1 MSYLQQILG
10 SAQQRGGLTDDEFNS
25 IFQQF
30 MPQQQA
36 QPNMGLPQQS
46 VQRARMLPQTQVP
59 MQWGTGVNT
68 AAFSK
73 GKPNGVEGDGNVNL
87 FQNVADRYKTSNEY
101 GTDMFS
107 EQTGALAEENRGM
120 FDTEE
125 ERNKWLYNEE
135 KKKGLLDSFAN
146 FF

>member
-135 KKKGLLDSFAN
+135 KKKGLFSSIFG
-146 FF
+146 

>member
-10 SAQQRGGLTDDEFNS
+10 NAQQRGGLTDEEFNS
-25 IFQQF
+25 IFQQY

-36 QPNMGLPQQS
+36 QPNLGMPQQP
-46 VQRARMLPQTQVP
+46 VQRAQMLPQTQVP
-59 MQWGTGVNT
+59 MQWGTGLNT
-68 AAFSK
+68 TQFSK
-73 GKPNGVEGDGNVNL
+73 GKPNGVEGDGDVNL
-87 FQNVADRYKTSNEY
+87 FQNVVDRYKTSNEY

-107 EQTGALAEENRGM
+107 ETTGALAEQNRGM

-125 ERNKWLYNEE
+125 ERNKWFNNEE
-135 KKKGLLDSFAN
+135 EKKGLLDSFAN

>member
-36 QPNMGLPQQS
+36 QPNMGLPQQPA
-46 VQRARMLPQTQVP
+46 QRAQMLPQTQVP
-59 MQWGTGVNT
+59 MQWGSGVNT

-73 GKPNGVEGDGNVNL
+73 APNGVEGDGNVNL
-87 FQNVADRYKTSNEY
+87 FQNVADRYDASNNY
-101 GTDMFS
+101 DTDMFS
-107 EQTGALAEENRGM
+107 TQTGMLAEQDRGM
-120 FDTEE
+120 FEDDEE
-125 ERNKWLYNEE
+125 E
-135 KKKGLLDSFAN
+135 GLLASMKSF
-146 FF
+146 FG

>member
-30 MPQQQA
+30 MPQQQT

-46 VQRARMLPQTQVP
+46 VQRAQMLPQTQVP

-107 EQTGALAEENRGM
+107 EQTGLLAEENRGM

-135 KKKGLLDSFAN
+135 KKKGLFSSIFG
-146 FF
+146 

>member
-10 SAQQRGGLTDDEFNS
+10 GAQQRGGLTDEEFNS

-36 QPNMGLPQQS
+36 QPNMGLPQQP
-46 VQRARMLPQTQVP
+46 VQRAQMLPQTQVP

-87 FQNVADRYKTSNEY
+87 FQNVSDRYDASNKY
-101 GTDMFS
+101 DTDMFS
-107 EQTGALAEENRGM
+107 TQTGMLAEQDRGM
-120 FDTEE
+120 LEDDEE
-125 ERNKWLYNEE
+125 E
-135 KKKGLLDSFAN
+135 GLLASMKR
-146 FF
+146 FFG